1 MFPSRTLEMAGRL
14 RSCLALSL
22 VVWLSQRPTLAEQGA
37 TNSLTPHLGTLWL
50 ALYVLLGV
58 LVALIAWEAI
68 DRMPRRVKIDAAA
81 ALPEPEND
89 YIDPTK
95 MKFAEPVARPAAPPP
110 TSFAPPSPAAEP
122 MARPPA
128 APTPAATDDDNPFR
142 KLSKLGGENDS
153 PLAPARP
160 PIPRSEPAGIPVPPA
175 AAMPSPPS
183 SPLGDSGGSSGGW
196 ADLLQRVRAGE
207 PGSAAGEDSASMQS
221 RSSMP
226 PMTEE
231 EVAPSSSTAA
241 WESLLKKSASD
252 VGPAPDTSTVG
263 GGDFQPRSIK
273 LGGGGGGDEAPVVDP
288 LRMALDNPSTDP
300 DENLPDFVKKATR
313 TIALDLKK
321 GGEQTPPPP
330 MPKTEG

>member
-1 MFPSRTLEMAGRL
+1 MSPSRNLALAGKL
-14 RSCLALSL
+14 RPGVALSL
-22 VVWLSQRPTLAEQGA
+22 LLLLSLRAAWGEDGV
-37 TNSLTPHLGTLWL
+37 TNSLTPHLDTLWL
-50 ALYVLLGV
+50 GLYVLLGA
-58 LVALIAWEAI
+58 LVALIVWEVI
-68 DRMPRRVKIDAAA
+68 DRMPRRVKIDATA
-81 ALPEPEND
+81 ALPEPSND

-95 MKFAEPVARPAAPPP
+95 MKFAEPAAPVPSSFSPP
-110 TSFAPPSPAAEP
+110 PPPEP

-128 APTPAATDDDNPFR
+128 APPPSSDDDNPFR
-142 KLSKLGGENDS
+142 KLSKLGGEDDS

-160 PIPRSEPAGIPVPPA
+160 PVPRSEPAGIPVPA
-175 AAMPSPPS
+175 APTPSPAS
-183 SPLGDSGGSSGGW
+183 SAPVDSGASSGGW

-207 PGSAAGEDSASMQS
+207 PGSGSPSEDSGSMQT
-221 RSSMP
+221 RGAMP

-231 EVAPSSSTAA
+231 EAPSSSTAA
-241 WESLLKKSASD
+241 WESLLKKSAND
-252 VGPAPDTSTVG
+252 LGPAPDQSTVG

-273 LGGGGGGDEAPVVDP
+273 LGGGGGGEEAAVVDP

>member
-1 MFPSRTLEMAGRL
+1 MTGWLRPSV
-14 RSCLALSL
+14 ALSL
-22 VVWLSQRPTLAEQGA
+22 VVWLGQRPALAGEVA
-37 TNSLTPHLGTLWL
+37 SNSLTPHLDTLWL

-58 LVALIAWEAI
+58 LVALILWEVV
-68 DRMPRRVKIDAAA
+68 DRMPRRVKIDAAV

-95 MKFAEPVARPAAPPP
+95 MKFAEPARPAAPVPS
-110 TSFAPPSPAAEP
+110 SFAPPPPPEP
-122 MARPPA
+122 MARPQA
-128 APTPAATDDDNPFR
+128 APAPPASDDDNPFR
-142 KLSKLGGENDS
+142 KLSKLSGEDDS

-160 PIPRSEPAGIPVPPA
+160 PVPRSEPASIPVPPA
-175 AAMPSPPS
+175 PTPTPSPAS
-183 SPLGDSGGSSGGW
+183 SALGDSGGSSGGW

-207 PGSAAGEDSASMQS
+207 PGSASDDSGGMQS
-221 RSSMP
+221 RSAMP

-231 EVAPSSSTAA
+231 EAAPSSSTAA
-241 WESLLKKSASD
+241 WESLLKKSAND

-273 LGGGGGGDEAPVVDP
+273 LGGGGGGEEAPVVDP

>member
-1 MFPSRTLEMAGRL
+1 MSPSRNLALVGKL
-14 RSCLALSL
+14 RSWVAHSLLVLLSL
-22 VVWLSQRPTLAEQGA
+22 RAARAEEGA
-37 TNSLTPHLGTLWL
+37 TNSLTPHLDTLWL
-50 ALYVLLGV
+50 GLYVLLGA
-58 LVALIAWEAI
+58 LVALIAWEVI

-81 ALPEPEND
+81 AIPEPSND

-95 MKFAEPVARPAAPPP
+95 MKFAEPAARPAAPAPASFSPP
-110 TSFAPPSPAAEP
+110 PPPEP
-122 MARPPA
+122 MGRPPA
-128 APTPAATDDDNPFR
+128 APPPSSDDDNPFR
-142 KLSKLGGENDS
+142 KLSKLGGEDDS

-160 PIPRSEPAGIPVPPA
+160 PVPRSEPASIPVPA
-175 AAMPSPPS
+175 APTPSPASSS
-183 SPLGDSGGSSGGW
+183 SPDSGASSGGW

-207 PGSAAGEDSASMQS
+207 PGSGSASEDSGSMQS
-221 RSSMP
+221 RGAMP

-231 EVAPSSSTAA
+231 EAPSSSTTA
-241 WESLLKKSASD
+241 WESLLKKSAND
-252 VGPAPDTSTVG
+252 LGPAPDQSTVG

>member
-1 MFPSRTLEMAGRL
+1 MAGWQRRL
-14 RSCLALSL
+14 LALSL
-22 VVWLSQRPTLAEQGA
+22 VVWLSQSPALAEEGA
-37 TNSLTPHLGTLWL
+37 VNSLTPHLDTLWL
-50 ALYVLLGV
+50 ALYVLLGA
-58 LVALIAWEAI
+58 LVALILWEVI
-68 DRMPRRVKIDAAA
+68 DRMPRRVKIDAAV

-95 MKFAEPVARPAAPPP
+95 MKFAEPARPAAPVP
-110 TSFAPPSPAAEP
+110 TSFAPPPPPAEP

-128 APTPAATDDDNPFR
+128 APPPPPAADDDNPFR
-142 KLSKLGGENDS
+142 KLSKLGGEDDS

-160 PIPRSEPAGIPVPPA
+160 PVPRSEPASIPVPAAPA
-175 AAMPSPPS
+175 PSPAS
-183 SPLGDSGGSSGGW
+183 SGLGDSGGSSGGW

-207 PGSAAGEDSASMQS
+207 PGSGSASEDSGSMPG
-221 RSSMP
+221 RSAMP
-226 PMTEE
+226 PMTEVE
-231 EVAPSSSTAA
+231 SAPSSSTAA
-241 WESLLKKSASD
+241 WESLLKKSAND

-273 LGGGGGGDEAPVVDP
+273 LGGGGGEEAPVVDP
-288 LRMALDNPSTDP
+288 LRMALDNPSSDP